1 MLYIRVLPALYEE
14 GGFEREGNLFTFL
27 LVRYIPS
34 GQLAL
39 TDDTPLSE
47 LPNGRKFRR
56 LITQR
61 KAEIKCER
69 LAKLQQK

>member
-1 MLYIRVLPALYEE
+1 MRELPALYDE

-39 TDDTPLSE
+39 TDDAPPPRVAKRPNFPPLNSKK
-47 LPNGRKFRR
+47 G
-56 LITQR
+56 
-61 KAEIKCER
+61 
-69 LAKLQQK
+69 